1 MGACGASMNAA
12 CGGAPLWC
20 LSAPPFSTGK
30 GSHDSQSPKGS
41 LRIVFDCH
49 PGRAGGTMD
58 AEQWCHMTQTVRV
71 TQTSPSGGSPRRGIG
86 VHFPQAQPGLPVFPI
101 APCRG
106 FEGFIIRGALYD
118 LKGACHLLRSGET
131 NRKLTPL
138 SSVAYGATRWPGI
151 KVFA

>member
-1 MGACGASMNAA
+1 MTCFPVEKRLTMICAS
-12 CGGAPLWC
+12 L
-20 LSAPPFSTGK
+20 LSFKSC
-30 GSHDSQSPKGS
+30 S
-41 LRIVFDCH
+41 LCT
-49 PGRAGGTMD
+49 PT
-58 AEQWCHMTQTVRV
+58 
-71 TQTSPSGGSPRRGIG
+71 GIG

-118 LKGACHLLRSGET
+118 LKGACHLLRSGEK